1 MAPVGHTSERAA
13 SCHPLDRRRTMSE
26 LAVRPAP
33 LTEAARAFRGG
44 VVVGQT
50 RHTARV
56 VDGGGTVA
64 HRAPGGWTRSP
75 GSQARGAFL
84 RGG

>member
-1 MAPVGHTSERAA
+1 
-13 SCHPLDRRRTMSE
+13 MSE

-56 VDGGGTVA
+56 VDGGGTIA
-64 HRAPGGWTRSP
+64 
-75 GSQARGAFL
+75 
-84 RGG
+84 